1 MNIHTP
7 ERLAGESQADYRA
20 RRRHSQWLV
29 KVARLQGPRAQ
40 AEALQQHWRH
50 DLKRAFSV
58 ARGGI

>member
-20 RRRHSQWLV
+20 RRRRSQWLV
-29 KVARLQGPRAQ
+29 KVARLQGPRAR
-40 AEALQQHWRH
+40 AEALWQHWRYG
-50 DLKRAFSV
+50 LMRAFSI